1 MKISLNIVYCTL
13 KEQLKDP
20 KAMLKIVIVDDE
32 NDALEALE
40 WKLNN
45 YIKDVSI
52 IKCNSPIASIKVI
65 EETNPDIVFLD
76 IQMPEMDGFTLLE
89 NITNQ
94 KFNLIFTTAH
104 DEFALKAIK
113 VSAIDYL
120 LKPVDKDELIA
131 AIDKI
136 KTQHKGELLE
146 DKLQLLL
153 GNLNDNNDKINISA
167 DGKVYL
173 LEKEDVVMLKS
184 DKSYT
189 TIYLANH
196 QEIIVSKTLK
206 EVEKKFN
213 FPQFFRVHN
222 SYLINL
228 NHVKEYLKGLGGEL
242 IMTNGQSA
250 SISRTKK
257 AELFKRLYFD

>member
-1 MKISLNIVYCTL
+1 MLNIVL
-13 KEQLKDP
+13 
-20 KAMLKIVIVDDE
+20 VDDE

-40 WKLNN
+40 WKLNK
-45 YIKDVSI
+45 YIVDVHI
-52 IKCNSPIASIKVI
+52 TKCSSPVESIKVI
-65 EETNPDIVFLD
+65 ENLKPDIVFLD

-89 NITNQ
+89 NLTYR

-120 LKPVDKDELIA
+120 LKPVDKDELISA
-131 AIDKI
+131 VDKI
-136 KTQHKGELLE
+136 KKQQKDALLE

-153 GNLNDNNDKINISA
+153 GNLNNNHDKINISA

-173 LEKEDVVMLKS
+173 LEKDDVVMLKS

-189 TIYLANH
+189 TIFLSND
-196 QEIIVSKTLK
+196 QEIVVSKTLK
-206 EVEKKFN
+206 EVEKKFQ
-213 FPQFFRVHN
+213 FPQFYRVHN

-242 IMTNGQSA
+242 IMTNGQTA

-257 AELFKRLYFD
+257 AELFTKLYFDQ

>member
-1 MKISLNIVYCTL
+1 
-13 KEQLKDP
+13 
-20 KAMLKIVIVDDE
+20 MLKIVIVDDE

-40 WKLNN
+40 WKLNR
-45 YIKDVSI
+45 YIEDVEVI
-52 IKCNSPIASIKVI
+52 MCNSPIKSIDIINTQK
-65 EETNPDIVFLD
+65 PDIVFLD

-89 NITNQ
+89 NLTNR

-120 LKPVDKDELIA
+120 LKPVDKDELISSIA
-131 AIDKI
+131 KI
-136 KTQHKGELLE
+136 KEMKKGELLE

-153 GNLNDNNDKINISA
+153 GNIDQENNDKINISA

-173 LEKEDVVMLKS
+173 LDKEDVIMLKS

-189 TIYLANH
+189 TLYLANE
-196 QEIIVSKTLK
+196 QQIIVSKTLK
-206 EVEKKFN
+206 EVEKKFQ

-228 NHVKEYLKGLGGEL
+228 THVKEYLKGLGGEL
-242 IMTNGQSA
+242 IMSNGLSA
-250 SISRTKK
+250 SISRNKK
-257 AELFKRLYFD
+257 SELFKKLYLDQ

>member
-1 MKISLNIVYCTL
+1 MLNIL
-13 KEQLKDP
+13 L
-20 KAMLKIVIVDDE
+20 VDDE
-32 NDALEALE
+32 IDALEALE

-45 YIKDVSI
+45 YIDDVEITTCS
-52 IKCNSPIASIKVI
+52 SPIKAIDIINNDK
-65 EETNPDIVFLD
+65 PDVVFLD
-76 IQMPEMDGFTLLE
+76 IQMPEMDGFTMIEKLD
-89 NITNQ
+89 NRD
-94 KFNLIFTTAH
+94 FNLIFTTAH

-120 LKPVDKDELIA
+120 LKPVDKDELQE
-131 AIDKI
+131 AIGKI
-136 KTQHKGELLE
+136 ETSNKEGDLLE

-153 GNLNDNNDKINISA
+153 QNLNDTSDKVNISA

-173 LEKEDVVMLKS
+173 IDRDDVIMLKS

-189 TIYLANH
+189 TIFLKSE
-196 QEIIVSKTLK
+196 QQILVSKTLK

-213 FPQFFRVHN
+213 TPQFFRVHN

-242 IMTNGQSA
+242 IMTNGLTA
-250 SISRTKK
+250 SISRNRK
-257 AELFKRLYFD
+257 AELFKKLYLD